1 MHAILMFIRDRLVS
15 NIFSFIWKWGVAV
28 VVAVFGIL
36 FTRNGYNYYQSNQ
49 VDVALVGYLV
59 GAYINFV
66 VFLLLTSPY
75 IPFRA
80 LREPLVN
87 CSKLLYNYLGFG
99 IPTLVCR
106 IALNMYTFIYSLVFQ
121 FVSLIQNLGQ
131 NLVEII
137 FHTADLLKALVFKPL
152 YLLLSQV
159 WNNPM
164 FSFLG
169 SCLSLVGVYYLWR
182 YNTMKLVMVIGSS
195 AYIALREWLVRAQH
209 SGAGQH
215 LSAAWEFVYHK
226 KFMALWSHARPQLT
240 HVLAMAGAWSTTA
253 LNSSLFSLA
262 SNYYFGYGKLI
273 S

>member
-1 MHAILMFIRDRLVS
+1 
-15 NIFSFIWKWGVAV
+15 
-28 VVAVFGIL
+28 
-36 FTRNGYNYYQSNQ
+36 
-49 VDVALVGYLV
+49 
-59 GAYINFV
+59 
-66 VFLLLTSPY
+66 
-75 IPFRA
+75 

-121 FVSLIQNLGQ
+121 FVSLIQNLGE
-131 NLVEII
+131 NLVKII

-182 YNTMKLVMVIGSS
+182 YNTMKQVMVIGSS
-195 AYIALREWLVRAQH
+195 AYIALREWLVRVQH

-240 HVLAMAGAWSTTA
+240 HVLAIAGACSTTA